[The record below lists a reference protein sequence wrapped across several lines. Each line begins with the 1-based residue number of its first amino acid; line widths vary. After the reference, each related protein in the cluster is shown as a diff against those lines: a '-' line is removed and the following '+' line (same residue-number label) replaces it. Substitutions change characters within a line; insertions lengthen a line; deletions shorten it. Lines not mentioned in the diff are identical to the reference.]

1 MTELGELKTKLVK
14 MLDEHDSVKSGAAGF
29 IVPDIFKLFKK
40 EGYIVVKPLVPE
52 NITDKVIDGADR
64 AAKKAK
70 SVFRRIFGK

>member
-14 MLDEHDSVKSGAAGF
+14 MLDNHGSVKSGAAQF
-29 IVPDIFKLFKK
+29 IIPDIFKLFKK

-64 AAKKAK
+64 AVKKAK
-70 SVFRRIFGK
+70 SMFRRVFGK